1 MNHRS
6 GNGLKRKS
14 MSLFKSVLHNLGVVM
29 VGLAVAFIGRGL
41 DSLLGI
47 HGFRSF
53 FTTAAGWLL
62 LSIGFLLRV
71 WATFLFYQNRMRV
84 ISLEPQTT
92 LITSGPYTLSRN
104 PLYLGGNVFVFFGAA
119 LLLGTPIGIFL
130 TAAHLPLVNLFIRR
144 EEKQLGK
151 NFGEEWVRYKR
162 RVRRWL

>member
-1 MNHRS
+1 MNYRS

-29 VGLAVAFIGRGL
+29 VGVVIAFIGTRL

-47 HGFRSF
+47 HGFRSI
-53 FTTAAGWLL
+53 FTTAAGGLL

-71 WATFLFYQNRMRV
+71 WATFLFYEHRMRV

-104 PLYLGGNVFVFFGAA
+104 P
-119 LLLGTPIGIFL
+119 
-130 TAAHLPLVNLFIRR
+130 
-144 EEKQLGK
+144 
-151 NFGEEWVRYKR
+151 
-162 RVRRWL
+162 